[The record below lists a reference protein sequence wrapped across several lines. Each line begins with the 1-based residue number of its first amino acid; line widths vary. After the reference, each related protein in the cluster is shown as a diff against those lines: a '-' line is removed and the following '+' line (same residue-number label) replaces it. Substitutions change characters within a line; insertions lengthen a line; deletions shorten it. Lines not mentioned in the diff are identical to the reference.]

1 MIFDGN
7 EVLPWETR
15 TAYDELMTSVMT
27 GCPGRRFLACA
38 AGLKSQESQLFFCA
52 AGNSDGTS
60 CRAKRHIFSGKYF
73 LINKIGSNRFV
84 WNRNFKNGILSNSFP
99 NKSRIVEGTFLQKKG
114 EKLC

>member
-1 MIFDGN
+1 
-7 EVLPWETR
+7 
-15 TAYDELMTSVMT
+15 MTSVMT

-84 WNRNFKNGILSNSFP
+84 WNRNLKNGILSNSFP